1 MDNSDA
7 SLLCAIEVAA
17 KPKLVSTESPEGQR
31 VLVQMQC
38 CTEKMVLLLGLV
50 VQHSRELQLLICKV
64 GITLPSH
71 REAVREWDCTK

>member
-7 SLLCAIEVAA
+7 SLLCAVEVAA
-17 KPKLVSTESPEGQR
+17 KPKPVSTESPEGQC

-50 VQHSRELQLLICKV
+50 VQHSRELQLLI
-64 GITLPSH
+64 
-71 REAVREWDCTK
+71 